1 MIWQVEFDDRALKE
15 LRKLDKP
22 IQRQILRFLRLR
34 IATDE
39 NPRRLGSPL
48 RGDLHGLWRYRVGP
62 YRLICRIEDNRLIV
76 LVLGVGH
83 RKEIYQ

>member
-22 IQRQILRFLRLR
+22 IQSQILRFLRLR

-39 NPRRLGSPL
+39 NPRRIGSPL
-48 RGDLHGLWRYRVGP
+48 KGDLHGLWRYRVEP
-62 YRLICRIEDNRLIV
+62 YRLVCRIEEKQRIV
-76 LVLGVGH
+76 LILGVGH